1 MERNQKAGEIGH
13 GVVGEEYRL
22 ALLQR
27 ARSDLYEARTFVR
40 MAGSV
45 ETPKAIQRA
54 IKSLDGAI
62 RHQDRRVVCAYE
74 GRELKRRGASRS

>member
-1 MERNQKAGEIGH
+1 MEREPKAGEIGN

-22 ALLQR
+22 ELLRR
-27 ARSDLYEARTFVR
+27 ARLDLQEARAFVR
-40 MAGSV
+40 LAGSV

-62 RHQDRRVVCAYE
+62 RHQDRRVLWAYE
-74 GRELKRRGASRS
+74 GRELKRRGAAKS